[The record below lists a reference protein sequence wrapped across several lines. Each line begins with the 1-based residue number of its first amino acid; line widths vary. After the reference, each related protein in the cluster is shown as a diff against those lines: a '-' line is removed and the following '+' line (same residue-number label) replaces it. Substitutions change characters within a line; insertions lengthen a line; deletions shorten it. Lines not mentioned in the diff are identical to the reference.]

1 MTHKSSFTPLATA
14 LACALLAGCNLAP
27 QYQAPPLP
35 VPETVAP
42 PLPPDSSP
50 TQAVPLA
57 EAGPMQW
64 QDFVQE
70 PRLRQLV
77 GLVEAQVRKD
87 VAAGRIEQGV
97 TVTKEKKI

>member
-1 MTHKSSFTPLATA
+1 MTHKSSFTPLAAA
-14 LACALLAGCNLAP
+14 LACALLAGWNLGP
-27 QYQAPPLP
+27 HYQAPPLP

-77 GLVEAQVRKD
+77 GLALEHNRD
-87 VAAGRIEQGV
+87 LRLAAPHGWPTR
-97 TVTKEKKI
+97 TTS